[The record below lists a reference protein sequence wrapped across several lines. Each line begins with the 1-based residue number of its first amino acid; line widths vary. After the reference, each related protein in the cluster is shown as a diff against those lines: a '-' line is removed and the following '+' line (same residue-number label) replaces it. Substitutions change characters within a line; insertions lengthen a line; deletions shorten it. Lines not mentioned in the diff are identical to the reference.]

1 MISNKTLAV
10 FDSQSVVL
18 KIEIKRF
25 NCQTP
30 EDNYIYTY
38 IICIILRTG
47 DLCFI
52 VVKKTMYKI
61 R

>member
-30 EDNYIYTY
+30 EDNYL
-38 IICIILRTG
+38 CIILRTG